1 LCVIFPFEAAF
12 WYRLEST
19 LLRLKL
25 LLDIY
30 PHTPLPSGWGNV
42 PPDPDKRR
50 SLRQPASEPPC
61 DDCSPRDPPPTFP
74 PDIQKRTDGGLD
86 GGVEG
91 GTDGG
96 VDGGAGG
103 YGYYPYKLKDIIKRA
118 ISYEML
124 PYQPPEPELQ
134 APKHID
140 RRTEVP
146 WPCPGPDCLC
156 PECIPDPGGP
166 GRPSIER
173 RDPAPYRYY
182 GYPIIPPAPAGDG
195 GVDGGTDGGT
205 KQIQRRGEGT
215 PALPEK
221 RQYPSHP
228 YEYPDPTPVGDGGVD
243 SGTDGG
249 TKHIQRRGASPQVDK
264 RQAPTGA
271 YDYVDTPAGPK
282 ALHTPGPFIQRRDS
296 EEPPTHYP
304 YRVPDGP
311 QKRSAEPLELGPHEP
326 SGTPPISYAYRV
338 PDPVKRSAE
347 PQVSEPVPGPLPKH
361 YLYHMPEKRSAEP
374 QVSDPNEPSD
384 PHVRY
389 WYHNPDKRSA
399 EPQVPDPDEPLDP
412 HRYLYRMPS

>member
-1 LCVIFPFEAAF
+1 MRCYHTSHRNPSSRAQSISTGVRKYLGLVLALIVFALNAYPIQAGQAGLPLKEEI
-12 WYRLEST
+12 LPHITIMVT
-19 LLRLKL
+19 LL
-25 LLDIY
+25 
-30 PHTPLPSGWGNV
+30 
-42 PPDPDKRR
+42 
-50 SLRQPASEPPC
+50 
-61 DDCSPRDPPPTFP
+61 FP
-74 PDIQKRTDGGLD
+74 
-86 GGVEG
+86 
-91 GTDGG
+91 
-96 VDGGAGG
+96 
-103 YGYYPYKLKDIIKRA
+103 
-118 ISYEML
+118 
-124 PYQPPEPELQ
+124 
-134 APKHID
+134 
-140 RRTEVP
+140 
-146 WPCPGPDCLC
+146 
-156 PECIPDPGGP
+156 
-166 GRPSIER
+166 
-173 RDPAPYRYY
+173 
-182 GYPIIPPAPAGDG
+182 
-195 GVDGGTDGGT
+195 DGGTDGGT

-228 YEYPDPTPVGDGGVD
+228 YEYPDPTPIGDGGVD

-361 YLYHMPEKRSAEP
+361 YLYRMPEKRSAEP